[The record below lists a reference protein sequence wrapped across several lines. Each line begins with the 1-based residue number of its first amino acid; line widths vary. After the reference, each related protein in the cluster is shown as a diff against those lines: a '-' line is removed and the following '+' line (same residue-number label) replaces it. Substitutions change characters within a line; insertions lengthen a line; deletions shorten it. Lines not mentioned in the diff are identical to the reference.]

1 MLLPKSRAFT
11 PNHSKGPSR
20 RPIII
25 RLYCAPAVAIFS
37 LMIPVSVARAQQ
49 PVPAVLDAMTSEL
62 HRAFTSLGKIPVA
75 PSLASAAADTKGGIE
90 TDTSHPSSADK
101 PLPPYF
107 LSYTVRDTS
116 FVSIRALYGAL
127 AESSAGRNRVA
138 DVQVRVGDPKLDN
151 THGTHRGSAVNSQ
164 QLPLGDDREALSRSL
179 WAATNTGYGAALDN
193 YLRVQTEAQVR
204 AKEEDTSPD
213 FSEQEPQTHI
223 GAVAPQVVV
232 DRAAWE
238 QRVRELSRIFRDYP
252 DVYQNMVFLTVQNE
266 TDYFASSEG
275 SQIVTP
281 HLQARIVA
289 VAVTRADDGMDLFR
303 EQTFEAPTADGLP
316 TQALLESAMR
326 ELGKSLE
333 ALRKAPVT
341 EPFDGPAILSGR
353 AAAVFFHEV
362 LGHRLEGQRQRG
374 DEEGQTFTK
383 DVGKPIL
390 PDFLSVADDP
400 TVSEFGSTWLSGSY
414 QYDDEGQ
421 KAERVDLIQ
430 DGMLKTFLMSRLPIA
445 SFGASNGH
453 GRAEEG
459 HVPTGRQGNLIV
471 TSTKTVPDSE
481 LRKELIDE
489 AKKQGKP
496 YGLYFED
503 ISSGFA
509 VTQRSSPQAFQVIP
523 LVVWRVYVDGRPDE
537 LVRGVSIV
545 GTPLAAMKSIIA
557 TGDKSEVF
565 NGECGAES
573 GTIPVSA
580 VAPAMLL
587 SGIETQRQPQGIARP
602 PILPIPGAEE
612 QGTGIREQGSE
623 NGAGQQKRRGLNES
637 VSACSP
643 QLFSLPLSVASK
655 SFAPQNPPALTPKK
669 IPSSKRCSLSST
681 AA

>member
-1 MLLPKSRAFT
+1 MILATFLPLLLLPAAAQT
-11 PNHSKGPSR
+11 
-20 RPIII
+20 
-25 RLYCAPAVAIFS
+25 
-37 LMIPVSVARAQQ
+37 QQ
-49 PVPAVLDAMTSEL
+49 PVPAVLDAMNTEL
-62 HRAFTSLGKIPVA
+62 QRAFTSLGKSPIATSSARLTA
-75 PSLASAAADTKGGIE
+75 PTAVPAADAA
-90 TDTSHPSSADK
+90 SPPSVDK
-101 PLPPYF
+101 QLPPYF
-107 LSYTVRDTS
+107 LSYTVRDTN
-116 FVSIRALYGAL
+116 FVSIRAIYGAL
-127 AESSAGRNRVA
+127 AESSAGRTRSA

-151 THGTHRGSAVNSQ
+151 THGTHRGSAVNSL
-164 QLPLGDDREALSRSL
+164 QLPLGDDREALARSL
-179 WAATNTGYGAALDN
+179 WLATNTGYGNALDN
-193 YLRVQTEAQVR
+193 YLRVQTEAEVR

-213 FSEQEPQTHI
+213 FSQQAAQNHI
-223 GAVAPQVVV
+223 GAIAPSIVI

-252 DVYQNMVFLTVQNE
+252 DVYENMVFLTVQNE
-266 TDYFASSEG
+266 TDYFVSSEG
-275 SQIVTP
+275 SQIVAP

-303 EQTFEAPTADGLP
+303 EQTFEAETVDGLP
-316 TQALLESAMR
+316 TQAVLTSAVR
-326 ELGKSLE
+326 DLGKSLE
-333 ALRKAPVT
+333 ALREATVT

-400 TVSEFGSTWLSGSY
+400 TVDTFGSTWLSGSY

-430 DGMLKTFLMSRLPIA
+430 GGVLKTFLMSRLPIA

-453 GRAEEG
+453 GRAESG

-471 TSTKTVPDSE
+471 TSTKSVPDSE
-481 LRKELIDE
+481 LRTQLIDE

-587 SGIETQRQPQGIARP
+587 STIETQRQPQGTARP
-602 PILPIPGAEE
+602 PILLIPGA
-612 QGTGIREQGSE
+612 GSQAPKTK
-623 NGAGQQKRRGLNES
+623 GAQ
-637 VSACSP
+637 
-643 QLFSLPLSVASK
+643 
-655 SFAPQNPPALTPKK
+655 
-669 IPSSKRCSLSST
+669 
-681 AA
+681 